1 MQLRATILY
10 SYFILQYFIPSCTHM
25 VMFLVDY
32 CMHACVHTYTYES
45 PVAQVKPYKYENLMY
60 SLAV

>member
-1 MQLRATILY
+1 
-10 SYFILQYFIPSCTHM
+10 M

-32 CMHACVHTYTYES
+32 CMHACVHTYAYES

-60 SLAV
+60 SLAVWMDFVSSYNKH

>member
-1 MQLRATILY
+1 
-10 SYFILQYFIPSCTHM
+10 M

-32 CMHACVHTYTYES
+32 CRHACVHTYAYES